1 MLRHSAKKQL
11 FKIGNLPKVKQINL
25 KRSNCEKPQLD
36 FENLSNLTWLSSTS
50 HKLYMSRSK
59 RYALKNVF
67 AKLCDCRLWR
77 LMKSWL
83 SQQIIPNLKVKFAKD
98 EGNYVRPL
106 SSRAIYEFFIKTI
119 KTCWS
124 INSLSYQNYRKCHAL
139 FLIAGISAISLRF
152 LLMSEL

>member
-77 LMKSWL
+77 LKRL
-83 SQQIIPNLKVKFAKD
+83 IIPT
-98 EGNYVRPL
+98 NYSQFKGKICKGWRQLCATTFQKSHLWIFLSKLGKRADPL
-106 SSRAIYEFFIKTI
+106 IR
-119 KTCWS
+119 
-124 INSLSYQNYRKCHAL
+124 
-139 FLIAGISAISLRF
+139 FLIRIIGNAMLCFWLPVFQQF
-152 LLMSEL
+152 LSDSC